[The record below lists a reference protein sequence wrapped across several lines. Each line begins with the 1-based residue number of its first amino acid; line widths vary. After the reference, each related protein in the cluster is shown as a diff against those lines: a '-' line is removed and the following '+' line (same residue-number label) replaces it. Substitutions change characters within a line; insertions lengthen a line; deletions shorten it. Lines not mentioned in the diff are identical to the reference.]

1 MKIRTNYVSN
11 SSSSSFIII
20 YNSLAD
26 FEKLKP
32 FGKGYHRL
40 LKDLKSASLDDLRD
54 EVFSVLDDYLRE
66 AVEKRRRWLRPT
78 ADNEWLEDH
87 YDRTVN
93 WPAEELLS
101 ALGRANARKINDKFD
116 RINAAYKAGVIPEN
130 LEDEVTS
137 DLSSIVDDMI
147 AEVQAKR
154 HIAALEYADDVDG
167 YMEHEFMPFAAMAP
181 RTKFKIVRIS
191 KH

>member
-54 EVFSVLDDYLRE
+54 EIFSVLDDYLRE
-66 AVEKRRRWLRPT
+66 AVEKRRR
-78 ADNEWLEDH
+78 
-87 YDRTVN
+87 
-93 WPAEELLS
+93 
-101 ALGRANARKINDKFD
+101 
-116 RINAAYKAGVIPEN
+116 
-130 LEDEVTS
+130 
-137 DLSSIVDDMI
+137 
-147 AEVQAKR
+147 
-154 HIAALEYADDVDG
+154 
-167 YMEHEFMPFAAMAP
+167 
-181 RTKFKIVRIS
+181 
-191 KH
+191 